1 MKTEVYI
8 ENNQDK
14 EEFTDE
20 LRECIGLVA
29 QRTTEYEN
37 CNFDAEVDVT
47 IVDNEEIRTINREH
61 RDKDAATDV
70 LSFPMIEF
78 DGDNEVDAELDMD
91 GGAVLLGD
99 IVISLERAREQAQE
113 YGHSLK
119 REVAFLTAHSMLHLL
134 GYDHEESEEE
144 ARIMFQKQDEIL
156 DSLGITRG

>member
-1 MKTEVYI
+1 
-8 ENNQDK
+8 
-14 EEFTDE
+14 
-20 LRECIGLVA
+20 
-29 QRTTEYEN
+29 
-37 CNFDAEVDVT
+37 
-47 IVDNEEIRTINREH
+47 
-61 RDKDAATDV
+61 
-70 LSFPMIEF
+70 MIEF

-113 YGHSLK
+113 YCHSLK

-134 GYDHEESEEE
+134 GYDQEESEEE